1 MKEFV
6 ISEAKAETAVLVGLI
21 TQQQD
26 EAKTKEYLDE
36 LEFLADTAGAVTVK
50 RFTQKVQ
57 GPSQVTYVGKGKLE
71 EIRQYIKQQ
80 EDAYDEWRDAGSP
93 APEEGMSAPQ
103 PVGMVIFDDELS
115 AKQIRNIEAE
125 LKVKILDRT
134 SLILDIFAM
143 RAQTA
148 EAKTQVELAQYRYM
162 LPRLQRLWT
171 HLERQGGG
179 SGSGGGKGSV
189 GLRGP
194 GETQLEMDR
203 RIILQRITLLKQRLL
218 EIDQQKTT
226 QRKNR
231 GRLIR
236 VALVGYT
243 NVGKSTMMNLLA
255 KSEVFAEN
263 KLFATLDTTVRK
275 MVIGN
280 LPFLLADT
288 VGFIRK
294 LPSDLVESF
303 KSTLDEVRE
312 ADLLVH
318 VVDISHPDFEEQIN
332 VVEKTLADL
341 GCAEKP
347 SLLVFNKIDAYTW
360 TPQDE
365 DDLTEPTRENISLD
379 QLKRTWMAK
388 VSEKGKVNSE
398 QFATAPL
405 FISAK
410 KKENIDELREVLYNK
425 VRELHVQKYPYNDF
439 LYQVEDCDLASTES

>member
-6 ISEAKAETAVLVGLI
+6 ISEAQTEKAVLVGLI
-21 TQQQD
+21 TQNQN
-26 EAKTKEYLDE
+26 ERKTNEYLDE
-36 LEFLADTAGAVTVK
+36 LAFLAETAGAEVVT
-50 RFTQKVQ
+50 RFTQKLDT
-57 GPSQVTYVGKGKLE
+57 PNSVTYVGKGKLQEIKDYLLQMNEDE
-71 EIRQYIKQQ
+71 ETEI
-80 EDAYDEWRDAGSP
+80 
-93 APEEGMSAPQ
+93 
-103 PVGMVIFDDELS
+103 GMVIFDDELS
-115 AKQIRNIEAE
+115 AKQLRNIENE

-148 EAKTQVELAQYRYM
+148 NAKTQVELAQYKYM

-179 SGSGGGKGSV
+179 SGAGGGKGSV

-203 RIILQRITLLKQRLL
+203 RIILNRMALLKQRLA
-218 EIDQQKTT
+218 EIDTQKST

-231 GRLIR
+231 GRMIR

-243 NVGKSTMMNLLA
+243 NVGKSTIMNLLA

-275 MVIGN
+275 VIIEN
-280 LPFLLADT
+280 LPFLLSDT

-294 LPSDLVESF
+294 LPTDLVESF

-318 VVDISHPDFEEQIN
+318 VVDISHPDFEEQIQ
-332 VVEKTLADL
+332 VVEKTISDIGA
-341 GCAEKP
+341 GGKQ
-347 SLLVFNKIDAYTW
+347 SMIVFNKIDAYSYVEKA
-360 TPQDE
+360 E
-365 DDLTEPTRENISLD
+365 DDLTPKTKENITLEE
-379 QLKRTWMAK
+379 LMHTWMAK
-388 VSEKGKVNSE
+388 MDDNCI
-398 QFATAPL
+398 

-410 KKENIDELREVLYNK
+410 DKSNLEDFKNMLYKK

-439 LYQVEDCDLASTES
+439 LYQTYDAEE

>member
-6 ISEAKAETAVLVGLI
+6 ISEAQTEKAVLVGLI
-21 TQQQD
+21 TQNQN
-26 EAKTKEYLDE
+26 ERKTNEYLDE
-36 LEFLADTAGAVTVK
+36 LAFLAETAGAEVVK
-50 RFTQKVQ
+50 RFTQKLDT
-57 GPSQVTYVGKGKLE
+57 PNSVTYVGKGKLQEINDYLLLMNE
-71 EIRQYIKQQ
+71 E
-80 EDAYDEWRDAGSP
+80 
-93 APEEGMSAPQ
+93 EETEI
-103 PVGMVIFDDELS
+103 GMVIFDDELS
-115 AKQIRNIEAE
+115 AKQLRNIENE

-148 EAKTQVELAQYRYM
+148 NAKTQVELAQYKYM

-179 SGSGGGKGSV
+179 SGAGGGKGSV

-203 RIILQRITLLKQRLL
+203 RIILNRMALLKQRLA
-218 EIDQQKTT
+218 EIDTQKST

-231 GRLIR
+231 GRMIR

-243 NVGKSTMMNLLA
+243 NVGKSTIMNLLA

-275 MVIGN
+275 VIIEN
-280 LPFLLADT
+280 LPFLLSDT

-294 LPSDLVESF
+294 LPTDLVESF

-318 VVDISHPDFEEQIN
+318 VVDISHPDFEEQIQ
-332 VVEKTLADL
+332 VVEKTISDIGAS
-341 GCAEKP
+341 GKQ
-347 SLLVFNKIDAYTW
+347 SMIVFNKIDAYSYVEKA
-360 TPQDE
+360 E
-365 DDLTEPTRENISLD
+365 DDLTPKTKENITLEE
-379 QLKRTWMAK
+379 LMNTWMA
-388 VSEKGKVNSE
+388 NMDDNCI
-398 QFATAPL
+398 

-410 KKENIDELREVLYNK
+410 NKSNLEDFKNLLYRK
-425 VRELHVQKYPYNDF
+425 VREMHVQKYPYNDF
-439 LYQVEDCDLASTES
+439 LYQTYDSEEQETVTDN